1 MAAVRERPRLFPFF
15 QSWTALVALAA
26 NGCTP
31 NYRADDR
38 YVGDH
43 YIELDA
49 AGQNVSVRRR
59 GQVGWAGSV
68 ASSAPRLLADVDR
81 CRVVEDDDGLS
92 RLDYPSGSAA
102 PGARPHV
109 GLLIAIEARP
119 ETDSSLDLDRPADKP
134 SRFSQSDDAL
144 AVLVS
149 VPVFV
154 LQPLE
159 MLPNRLASAL
169 TGPDPA
175 APAVVE
181 LARDLVDCREVAVAG
196 SVRGAGY
203 FAAQMSLTDAGRAE
217 LRAALIRHD
226 GATRPAV
233 ATPSSLPAVVR

>member
-15 QSWTALVALAA
+15 QSWTALLALAA

-49 AGQNVSVRRR
+49 AGQNVNVRLR

-92 RLDYPSGSAA
+92 RLDYPSGSTVA
-102 PGARPHV
+102 GARPHV
-109 GLLIAIEARP
+109 GLTIALEAGP
-119 ETDSSLDLDRPADKP
+119 ETDGSLDLVRSADKP
-134 SRFSQSDDAL
+134 HRFSQNDDAL

-154 LQPLE
+154 VQPLE
-159 MLPNRLASAL
+159 VLPDRHASAL
-169 TGPDPA
+169 TGSDPA
-175 APAVVE
+175 APALVE
-181 LARDLVDCREVAVAG
+181 LARDLVDCRAVAVAG
-196 SVRGAGY
+196 SVRAVGD
-203 FAAQMSLTDAGRAE
+203 FAAQMSLTGAGRAK
-217 LRAALIRHD
+217 LRAALARHD
-226 GATRPAV
+226 AATRPAP
-233 ATPSSLPAVVR
+233 AGPSSLPAAVR